1 MDKKG
6 SYPKHDQ
13 KPSNITDF
21 YDTWDSS
28 LSLLKEH
35 IQNMIKNPGPSQEHQ
50 SHFKHQQIVIIL
62 QEGF

>member
-13 KPSNITDF
+13 QPSNITDF

-35 IQNMIKNPGPSQEHQ
+35 IQNVIKNPGPSQDVFLE
-50 SHFKHQQIVIIL
+50 VIKNPPEEI
-62 QEGF
+62 